1 MEDPLLLHA
10 SKEQELQVGV
20 SNRREARL
28 KEASEEARLRAARG
42 DAGWSQR
49 DAAIDHNTTPI
60 PYICSRLGPHRI
72 RALILFVVV
81 RQPPATAPRVERER
95 EVRIGWVKK
104 ERSK

>member
-10 SKEQELQVGV
+10 SKEQELQVGM

-49 DAAIDHNTTPI
+49 DAAIDHSTTPS
-60 PYICSRLGPHRI
+60 PYICSHLGPHRI
-72 RALILFVVV
+72 HALLFVVV
-81 RQPPATAPRVERER
+81 RQPPATT
-95 EVRIGWVKK
+95 GWPWPHV
-104 ERSK
+104 